1 MYMTDLV
8 TVHAALLSYDF
19 NRKLLR
25 LKVWFV
31 VKYVFFLNKPHFLWN
46 ITFGMQL
53 KWDNASKYLS
63 NWVKIQDLSCV
74 LSQTER
80 FLQIRLYC
88 LFFKYVS
95 FGEEKLNPEIVANV
109 GL

>member
-1 MYMTDLV
+1 MKHYPRN
-8 TVHAALLSYDF
+8 AAKMGQHTCKQIF
-19 NRKLLR
+19 
-25 LKVWFV
+25 
-31 VKYVFFLNKPHFLWN
+31 
-46 ITFGMQL
+46 
-53 KWDNASKYLS
+53 KYLS
-63 NWVKIQDLSCV
+63 EDSRFIMCIA
-74 LSQTER
+74 SQTER